1 MYKETV
7 TYTDYNGL
15 ERTEE
20 FCFHLT
26 KAELIEMELGTTGGL
41 TEKLQKIIKSND
53 VPSVIKVMKDLVL
66 KAYGEK
72 SEDGRRFIK
81 NDKLREE
88 FSQTE
93 AYSVIF
99 MKLAMDSDAAAKFA
113 NGIIPADL
121 ADEVAKQDLQ
131 NHPALR

>member
-1 MYKETV
+1 MAL
-7 TYTDYNGL
+7 L
-15 ERTEE
+15 EK
-20 FCFHLT
+20 L
-26 KAELIEMELGTTGGL
+26 LGSSQTPAL
-41 TEKLQKIIKSND
+41 SEREEKLQKIITSND